1 MGAGNYL
8 IMRKEVAEQI
18 LTENRESYNKMA
30 KEFSAS
36 RGKFWEELAFLAE
49 HATPKMRA
57 LDIGCGNGRFYPL
70 LHARGAVYTGLDN
83 SKGLL
88 DEARRGHPEGTF
100 IEGDATALPF
110 PDESFD
116 IAYSFAVIH
125 HIPSSALREKFATEA
140 ARVLM
145 PGSTFVIT
153 TWDLWSPRHVLK
165 FLQSA
170 IKNIFELSP
179 LDIGDAWLTFGK
191 AKQKRYLH
199 AFTIRELE
207 GLLMHN
213 GFTIVG
219 TEIIERKSGEKN
231 IVTIAKKN

>member
-1 MGAGNYL
+1 
-8 IMRKEVAEQI
+8 MRKEVAEEI
-18 LTENRESYNKMA
+18 LTENRESYDRMA
-30 KEFSAS
+30 GEFSAS

-49 HATPKMRA
+49 HALPGERV

-70 LHARGAVYTGLDN
+70 LHTRGAIYTGLD
-83 SKGLL
+83 SSAKLL
-88 DEARRGHPEGTF
+88 AEAGRAYPEATF
-100 IEGDATALPF
+100 VEGDATALPF
-110 PDESFD
+110 HDQSFD

-125 HIPSSALREKFATEA
+125 HIPSSALREKFAAEA

-145 PGSTFVIT
+145 PGGMLIIT
-153 TWDLWSPRHVLK
+153 TWDLWSPRHFLK

-170 IKNIFELSP
+170 IKSIFELSP
-179 LDIGDAWLTFGK
+179 LDVGDAWLTFGK
-191 AKQKRYLH
+191 EKRKRYLH